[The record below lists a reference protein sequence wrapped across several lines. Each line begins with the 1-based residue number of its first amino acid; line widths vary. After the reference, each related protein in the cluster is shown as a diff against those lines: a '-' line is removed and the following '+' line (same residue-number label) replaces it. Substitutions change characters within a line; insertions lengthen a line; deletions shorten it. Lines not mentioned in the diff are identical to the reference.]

1 MANFTQINLDLQS
14 VMKRT
19 YANLL
24 YRSTFYNFLNEY
36 YIGDIRQTGT
46 PRIELIKQKA
56 TTLNNRDYVEM
67 KTAVSPELATYDN
80 VIVDLTE
87 LRMDYSFRIPVL
99 VVGSNIAGAIDEQIR
114 INDASIAK
122 QIDEYGYGLLFAGA
136 GSSKVWNPA
145 TQQGYIDIL
154 NELKATLFNA
164 DVYDTYRLGLG
175 AIEYGK
181 LVSALTS
188 ILKFETL
195 TGVEGV
201 DRGEVANAYGIDIF
215 EINDNVLKNGEKG
228 YFASP
233 VATVGDTFFSDMVA
247 YNRKLSRIPRLKVYC
262 LNQQYKQGQFNRNI
276 VLKKSRENG
285 KNLRGL
291 RQYRAKPINIGR
303 CNDYS
308 QRGSTIK

>member
-24 YRSTFYNFLNEY
+24 YRSSFFNFLNEY
-36 YIGDIRQTGT
+36 YIGEIRQTGA
-46 PRIELIKQKA
+46 PRIEVIKQKP

-114 INDASIAK
+114 LNDASIAK
-122 QIDEYGYGLLFAGA
+122 QIDEYGYGVLFAGA
-136 GSSKVWNPA
+136 GSSKVWAPA
-145 TQQGYIDIL
+145 NQQAYIDLL

-164 DVYDTYRLGLG
+164 DVYDTYRLGLS
-175 AIEYGK
+175 ATEYGK
-181 LVSALTS
+181 LVAALTS

-195 TGVEGV
+195 AGVEGV
-201 DRGEVANAYGIDIF
+201 DRGDIAVAYGVDIF
-215 EINDNVLKNGEKG
+215 AINDNALKNSEKG

-247 YNRKLSRIPRLKVYC
+247 YNGNYPGFPGYYVVEGNVLFGAKVVRPEAIIKLVASASL
-262 LNQQYKQGQFNRNI
+262 
-276 VLKKSRENG
+276 
-285 KNLRGL
+285 
-291 RQYRAKPINIGR
+291 
-303 CNDYS
+303 
-308 QRGSTIK
+308 

>member
-24 YRSTFYNFLNEY
+24 YRSSFFNFLNEY
-36 YIGDIRQTGT
+36 YIGEIRQTGA
-46 PRIELIKQKA
+46 PRIEVIKQKP

-67 KTAVSPELATYDN
+67 RTAVSPELATYDN

-114 INDASIAK
+114 LNDASIAK
-122 QIDEYGYGLLFAGA
+122 QIDEYGYGVLFAGA

-145 TQQGYIDIL
+145 NQQAYIDLL

-164 DVYDTYRLGLG
+164 DVYDTYRLGLS
-175 AIEYGK
+175 ATEYGK
-181 LVSALTS
+181 LVAALTS

-195 TGVEGV
+195 AGVEGV
-201 DRGEVANAYGIDIF
+201 DRGDIAVAYGVDIF
-215 EINDNVLKNGEKG
+215 AINDNVLKNSEKG

-247 YNRKLSRIPRLKVYC
+247 YNGNYPGFPGYYVVEGNVLFGAKVVRPEAIIKLVASASL
-262 LNQQYKQGQFNRNI
+262 
-276 VLKKSRENG
+276 
-285 KNLRGL
+285 
-291 RQYRAKPINIGR
+291 
-303 CNDYS
+303 
-308 QRGSTIK
+308 